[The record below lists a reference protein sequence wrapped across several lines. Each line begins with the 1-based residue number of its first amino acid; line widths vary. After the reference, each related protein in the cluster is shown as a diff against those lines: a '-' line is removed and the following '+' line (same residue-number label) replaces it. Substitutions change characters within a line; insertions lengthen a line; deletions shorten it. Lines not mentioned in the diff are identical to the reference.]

1 MWRKH
6 WTYQRVTARKTRQ
19 DTQHFTL
26 EGSVPPYTA
35 EGHHGKVIFSFYVYI
50 VNPHNWVWGGQ
61 KEEELEERMWLG
73 EGTSWM
79 SWKPRTMET
88 QWWFGWK
95 SKCKGNQ
102 KQQNLSSL
110 SEASWD
116 DVRSKS
122 QTPVGSCSL
131 SLTWEACQRRTVN
144 IWKLSALRWTVWTVM
159 VLFTSLVFFLHNLS
173 C

>member
-73 EGTSWM
+73 EGASLEWAGNPEQ
-79 SWKPRTMET
+79 WKHNGDLVGSQSAKGIKSSRISLAFPRLPGMT
-88 QWWFGWK
+88 
-95 SKCKGNQ
+95 
-102 KQQNLSSL
+102 
-110 SEASWD
+110 SEASHRLLWAPAFYLSLGKHVKEEQWTFGSCLLWD
-116 DVRSKS
+116 EQYELSW
-122 QTPVGSCSL
+122 SCSL
-131 SLTWEACQRRTVN
+131 L
-144 IWKLSALRWTVWTVM
+144 
-159 VLFTSLVFFLHNLS
+159 
-173 C
+173 